1 MDPTANLKEQL
12 ELAATLIAAAEAGQE
27 EAPMPWDMADVLRLA
42 ELVVALNTW
51 LAKGG
56 FLPRQWKN
64 VDKVT

>member
-1 MDPTANLKEQL
+1 MDPTANLEEQM
-12 ELAATLIAAAEAGQE
+12 ELAQRMLTSTFSGSDA
-27 EAPMPWDMADVLRLA
+27 MRLA
-42 ELVVALNTW
+42 ELVDALNTW